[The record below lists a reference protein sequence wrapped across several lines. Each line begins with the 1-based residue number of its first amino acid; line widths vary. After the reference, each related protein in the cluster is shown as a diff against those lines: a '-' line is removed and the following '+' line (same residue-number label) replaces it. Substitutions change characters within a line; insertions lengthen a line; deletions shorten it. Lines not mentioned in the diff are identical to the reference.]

1 MEIIIT
7 LIICATITAF
17 VLIGC
22 VYSAKENTKQQRHRL
37 QVTQLEQ
44 STRQALSM
52 DQVRLRLKEIE
63 LDYQKI
69 AAAGVL
75 EAQTKGEQK

>member
-22 VYSAKENTKQQRHRL
+22 VYSAKENTKLQRHQL
-37 QVTQLEQ
+37 QVKQLEQ

-52 DQVRLRLKEIE
+52 DQVRLKEIE
-63 LDYQKI
+63 LDYHL
-69 AAAGVL
+69 ATLASGD
-75 EAQTKGEQK
+75 EEQP

>member
-1 MEIIIT
+1 MEIIIIT
-7 LIICATITAF
+7 LIIGATITAF

-22 VYSAKENTKQQRHRL
+22 VYSAKENTKQQRHQL
-37 QVTQLEQ
+37 QIKQLEQ

-52 DQVRLRLKEIE
+52 DQVRLKEIE